1 MESFNPP
8 PKSNMGRDQKLCG
21 KSDIQCVS
29 WHLVCTLWKQS
40 QLCHPGFL
48 GGFSLC
54 HSEFKGTHA
63 ESVGEARY
71 GIHGD
76 RYSRVTTA
84 AGWRQGRHFL
94 FSFTSVVTTV
104 ITTWLIEWDEFLA
117 SCPLCLFFSP
127 TFYFLTLSLPASPR
141 VTLSHHLFFFFSCCG
156 DQRSLFCPSQS
167 PLFHC

>member
-1 MESFNPP
+1 
-8 PKSNMGRDQKLCG
+8 MGRDQKLCG

-29 WHLVCTLWKQS
+29 WHLVCTLWKRS
-40 QLCHPGFL
+40 RLCHSGFL

-117 SCPLCLFFSP
+117 LCPLCLFLSNFLFPHSVSP
-127 TFYFLTLSLPASPR
+127 CLTPCHPVSPP
-141 VTLSHHLFFFFSCCG
+141 FFFFLVAVVTSALCSVHHRAPC
-156 DQRSLFCPSQS
+156 STANSNIL
-167 PLFHC
+167 